1 MKTGVFMKKKIIV
14 IGSVVLSVILLI
26 VAVLF
31 AVNSDN
37 RNNQS
42 ATVAYEKAQ
51 LGITVDSWLKIN
63 GIDEY
68 YGVLAVEVE
77 NVSDTDV
84 EYALLTVK
92 TRTETL
98 SFNVSALLSGTK
110 AVLLCNE
117 SVAANPEESYT
128 AWQTDNMILFE
139 KPPVMNED
147 KFEVSL
153 MDGSISLKNISG
165 EDIASDIYIYY
176 KDMKEELLNGSVT
189 YKISVAGLKADSVT
203 YIKTEGLNENNCR
216 IIFTEYDDKEV

>member
-153 MDGSISLKNISG
+153 MDDSISLKNISG

-203 YIKTEGLNENNCR
+203 YIKAEGLNENNCR